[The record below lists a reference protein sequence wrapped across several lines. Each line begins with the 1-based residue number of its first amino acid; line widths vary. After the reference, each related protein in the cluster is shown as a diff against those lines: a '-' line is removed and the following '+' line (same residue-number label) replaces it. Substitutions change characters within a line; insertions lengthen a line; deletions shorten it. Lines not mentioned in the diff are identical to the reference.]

1 VRDDV
6 ERGTYQPCTKNIS
19 ETQLRIAVLIPAL
32 NEETTL
38 PRVLADLPKTLVEEI
53 VVVDNGSSDRT
64 SAVARAGGAT
74 VLSES
79 QRGYGWAC
87 LTGIAY
93 LKTKA
98 PDILV
103 FLDGDYSDHPDE
115 LPTVVEPIITGG
127 YDLVIGSRTKGEAE
141 PGALLPQARFGNAL
155 ATFLIRLLY
164 GFRYSDLGP
173 FRAIRFPALL
183 QLAMKDRTYGW
194 TVEMQIKAVQQGLRV
209 TEVPV
214 RYRKRVGGVSKVS
227 GTIKGTVLAGYKIL
241 WTVFRYARE
250 SV

>member
-1 VRDDV
+1 M
-6 ERGTYQPCTKNIS
+6 S

-38 PRVLADLPKTLVEEI
+38 PRVLADLPKTLVEEV
-53 VVVDNGSSDRT
+53 VVVDNGSSDQT
-64 SAVARAGGAT
+64 SAVARTGGAT
-74 VLSES
+74 VLSEPR
-79 QRGYGWAC
+79 RGYGWAC
-87 LTGIAY
+87 LAGIEY

-115 LPTVVEPIITGG
+115 LPVVVQPILTEG
-127 YDLVIGSRTKGEAE
+127 YDLVIGSRTKGEAD

-155 ATFLIRLLY
+155 ATFLIRLFY
-164 GFRYSDLGP
+164 GFHYSDLGP

-183 QLAMKDRTYGW
+183 KLGMKDRTYGW
-194 TVEMQIKAVQQGLRV
+194 TVEMQIKAIRQGLRI

-214 RYRKRVGGVSKVS
+214 CYRKRAGGASKVS
-227 GTIKGTVLAGYKIL
+227 GTLKGTVLAGYKIL

>member
-1 VRDDV
+1 M
-6 ERGTYQPCTKNIS
+6 S

-32 NEETTL
+32 NEEATL
-38 PRVLADLPKTLVEEI
+38 PRVLADLPKILVEEV
-53 VVVDNGSSDRT
+53 VVVDNGSSDQT
-64 SAVARAGGAT
+64 PTVARTCGAT
-74 VLSES
+74 VLYEPR
-79 QRGYGWAC
+79 RGYGWAC

-115 LPTVVEPIITGG
+115 LLAVVQPILTDG
-127 YDLVIGSRTKGEAE
+127 YDLVIGSRTKGEADH
-141 PGALLPQARFGNAL
+141 GALLPQARFGNAL

-183 QLAMKDRTYGW
+183 KLGMTDRTYGW
-194 TVEMQIKAVQQGLRV
+194 TVEMQIKAIRQGLRI

-214 RYRKRVGGVSKVS
+214 RYRKRAGGTSKVS
-227 GTIKGTVLAGYKIL
+227 GTIRGTVLAGYKIL
-241 WTVFRYARE
+241 WTVVRYARE

>member
-1 VRDDV
+1 M
-6 ERGTYQPCTKNIS
+6 S
-19 ETQLRIAVLIPAL
+19 ETQPRIAVLIPAL

-38 PRVLADLPKTLVEEI
+38 PRVLADLPKGLVEEV
-53 VVVDNGSSDRT
+53 VVVDNGSSDQT
-64 SAVARAGGAT
+64 PAVARAAGAT

-79 QRGYGWAC
+79 RRGYGWAC
-87 LTGIAY
+87 LAGIDY
-93 LKTKA
+93 LKTKS

-115 LPTVVEPIITGG
+115 LPAVVHPIVSGE
-127 YDLVIGSRTKGEAE
+127 YDLVIGSRTKGEAD

-183 QLAMKDRTYGW
+183 QLGMTDCTYGW
-194 TVEMQIKAVQQGLRV
+194 TVEMQIKAIRQGLRI
-209 TEVPV
+209 TEVPA
-214 RYRKRVGGVSKVS
+214 RYRKRAGGASKVS
-227 GTIKGTVLAGYKIL
+227 GTLKGTVMAGYKIL
-241 WTVFRYARE
+241 WTVVRYTWRA
-250 SV
+250 V